1 MELWEALSSEFETDK
16 ASKTLK
22 GAPMTPADLLTLRG
36 ELHMSQAG
44 LAGKLG
50 VHITTIS
57 RWERGV
63 RKIPIPIARFIL
75 SLRPVVAVVA
85 ETPPAAD
92 SPDDRESRHPG

>member
-1 MELWEALSSEFETDK
+1 
-16 ASKTLK
+16 
-22 GAPMTPADLLTLRG
+22 MTPADLLAIRG
-36 ELHMSQAG
+36 DLHLSQAG

-75 SLRPVVAVVA
+75 SLKPTVPDGP
-85 ETPPAAD
+85 ETPPVVHN
-92 SPDDRESRHPG
+92 PDDRDSRHRPETPPG